1 MHKAKFFGVMGT
13 LGIFLV
19 ACSDAAFNSSGG
31 SGVSKRDK
39 TCSKPPCNKDEDEF
53 EDGDPGSV
61 LVRYGKDIK
70 PSVADYL
77 FVLDNSISM
86 AANATKVGQGL
97 AAIAKETFPESAR
110 IAVMT
115 TMAAADPLAT
125 SLVAHVDINRNN
137 YGACINREP
146 GFLSFVDKA
155 SMDAFKSCGP
165 PAEYANKYV
174 KTACESGWFKPFDV
188 NSAGDR
194 CFTAALQNSF
204 HAVGCEPGLLALEQL
219 LQRNNGKPL
228 FRENA
233 AVSVIFISDEQEGC
247 TSSETLGDISN
258 AGAATTASR
267 LKNEIFKNSKVLS
280 VKFNGIVPN
289 KYKPKPPAKE
299 PLFYVDVIN
308 AVGGKAFDI
317 SSPTADYNSMIEQL
331 IQAKV
336 DNTASE
342 FSIPPTSKK
351 VTSVEVDG
359 VVTSG
364 FTFDSSRS
372 KVSVQ
377 GLDPNKTVDIRI
389 RFE

>member
-1 MHKAKFFGVMGT
+1 MQKAKIFGVLGA

-19 ACSDAAFNSSGG
+19 ACSDAAFNGSGG
-31 SGVSKRDK
+31 SSIDKRDK

-53 EDGDPGSV
+53 KDGDPRSM

-77 FVLDNSISM
+77 FVLDNSVSM
-86 AANATKVGQGL
+86 EDDATRVGQGL
-97 AAIAKETFPESAR
+97 AAIAKETFPESTR

-115 TMAAADPLAT
+115 TMAAADPYAA
-125 SLVAHVDINRNN
+125 SLVAHTDIDD
-137 YGACINREP
+137 YACINREP

-155 SMDAFKSCGP
+155 SVDAFKSCGP
-165 PAEYANKYV
+165 LAKYANKYV

-188 NSAGDR
+188 NNAGDR

-219 LQRNNGKPL
+219 LKRNQGKPL

-247 TSSETLGDISN
+247 ASSETLGDISN

-267 LKNEIFKNSKVLS
+267 LKDEILKNSKVLS
-280 VKFNGIVPN
+280 VKFNGIVPK
-289 KYKPKPPAKE
+289 KYKPIPPKKE
-299 PLFYVDVIN
+299 PLFYVDVIS

-317 SSPTADYNSMIEQL
+317 LSPTADYNSMIEQL

-342 FSIPPTSKK
+342 FSIPATAKK
-351 VTSVEVDG
+351 VTGVEVDG

-364 FTFDSSRS
+364 FTFDASRS

>member
-247 TSSETLGDISN
+247 T
-258 AGAATTASR
+258 AAATRGNTLDAAGTSNR
-267 LKNEIFKNSKVLS
+267 LRSLIENNSKVLS
-280 VKFNGIVPN
+280 VKFNGIIPPVGKVPAN
-289 KYKPKPPAKE
+289 TLSYAN
-299 PLFYVDVIN
+299 VIS
-308 AVGGKAFDI
+308 AVGGKAFDV

-342 FSIPPTSKK
+342 FSIPATSKK

>member
-1 MHKAKFFGVMGT
+1 MHKAKFFGVLGT

-86 AANATKVGQGL
+86 VSNATKVGQGL

-247 TSSETLGDISN
+247 T
-258 AGAATTASR
+258 AAATRGNTLDAAGTSNR
-267 LKNEIFKNSKVLS
+267 LRSLIENNSKVLS
-280 VKFNGIVPN
+280 VKFNGIIPPVAKVPAN
-289 KYKPKPPAKE
+289 TLSYAN
-299 PLFYVDVIN
+299 VIS

-342 FSIPPTSKK
+342 FSIPATSKK

>member
-1 MHKAKFFGVMGT
+1 MQKEKFFGVLGA

-19 ACSDAAFNSSGG
+19 ACSDAAFNGSGG
-31 SGVSKRDK
+31 SSIDKRDK

-53 EDGDPGSV
+53 KDGDPRSM

-77 FVLDNSISM
+77 FVLDNSVSM
-86 AANATKVGQGL
+86 GDDATKVGQGL
-97 AAIAKETFPESAR
+97 AAIAKETFPESTR

-115 TMAAADPLAT
+115 TMAAADPYAA
-125 SLVAHVDINRNN
+125 SLVAHADIDV
-137 YGACINREP
+137 YACINREP

-155 SMDAFKSCGP
+155 SVDAFNSCDP
-165 PAEYANKYV
+165 PAKYANKYV
-174 KTACESGWFKPFDV
+174 KTACEFGWFKPFDV

-204 HAVGCEPGLLALEQL
+204 HAVVCEPGLLALEQL
-219 LQRNNGKPL
+219 LKRNQGKPL

-267 LKNEIFKNSKVLS
+267 LKDEIFKNSKVLS

-317 SSPTADYNSMIEQL
+317 KSPTADYNSMIEQL

-342 FSIPPTSKK
+342 FSIPATAKK
-351 VTSVEVDG
+351 VTGVEVDG

-364 FTFDSSRS
+364 FTFDASRS

>member
-1 MHKAKFFGVMGT
+1 MHKAKFFGVLGT

-86 AANATKVGQGL
+86 VSNATKVGQGL

-247 TSSETLGDISN
+247 T
-258 AGAATTASR
+258 AAATRGNTLDAAGTSNR
-267 LKNEIFKNSKVLS
+267 LRSLIENNSKVLS
-280 VKFNGIVPN
+280 VKFNGIIPPVAKVPAN
-289 KYKPKPPAKE
+289 TLSYAN
-299 PLFYVDVIN
+299 VIS

-342 FSIPPTSKK
+342 FSIPAMSKK

>member
-1 MHKAKFFGVMGT
+1 MQKATFFGVLGT

-19 ACSDAAFNSSGG
+19 ACSDAAFNGSGG
-31 SGVSKRDK
+31 SSVSKRDK

-53 EDGDPGSV
+53 EDGDPGFV

-115 TMAAADPLAT
+115 TMAAADPSAA
-125 SLVAHVDINRNN
+125 SLVAHADINRNN

-247 TSSETLGDISN
+247 T
-258 AGAATTASR
+258 AAATRGNTLDAAGTSNR
-267 LKNEIFKNSKVLS
+267 LRSLIANNSKVLS
-280 VKFNGIVPN
+280 VKFNGIIPPVGKVPAN
-289 KYKPKPPAKE
+289 TLSYAN
-299 PLFYVDVIN
+299 VIS

-342 FSIPPTSKK
+342 FSIPATSKK

-364 FTFDSSRS
+364 FTFDASRS

>member
-1 MHKAKFFGVMGT
+1 MQKAKFFGVLGT

-19 ACSDAAFNSSGG
+19 ACSDAAFNGSGG
-31 SGVSKRDK
+31 TSINKRDK
-39 TCSKPPCNKDEDEF
+39 TCSKPPCNKDEEEF
-53 EDGDPGSV
+53 ENGDPRSM

-86 AANATKVGQGL
+86 ADDATRVGQGL
-97 AAIAKETFPESAR
+97 AAIAKETFPESTR

-115 TMAAADPLAT
+115 TMAATDPYAA
-125 SLVAHVDINRNN
+125 SLVVHGDINTAN

-146 GFLSFVDKA
+146 GFLAFVDKTA
-155 SMDAFKSCGP
+155 VDGFKSCVGV
-165 PAEYANKYV
+165 PAAYAMKYSQS
-174 KTACESGWFKPFDV
+174 ACDSGWFKPFDV
-188 NSAGDR
+188 NGSGTR
-194 CFTAALQNSF
+194 CFAAALQNSF

-247 TSSETLGDISN
+247 N
-258 AGAATTASR
+258 AAATRGNTLDAAGTSNR
-267 LKNEIFKNSKVLS
+267 LRSLIETNSKVLS
-280 VKFNGIVPN
+280 VKFNGIIPPVGKVPAN
-289 KYKPKPPAKE
+289 TLSYAN
-299 PLFYVDVIN
+299 VIS
-308 AVGGKAFDI
+308 AIGGKAFDI
-317 SSPTADYNSMIEQL
+317 TSPTADYTSMIEQL

-342 FSIPPTSKK
+342 FSIPATAKK

-364 FTFDSSRS
+364 FTFDASRS